1 MVTFYCVVE
10 TERGLRKVVVEA
22 DNGFEAVRKALRVK
36 GSVATV
42 CSTNPKLIKNYKSK
56 GD

>member
-22 DNGFEAVRKALRVK
+22 DNGFEATRKALRVK
-36 GSVATV
+36 GSIATV
-42 CSTNPKLIKNYKSK
+42 CSTNPKLIKN
-56 GD
+56 